1 MLPRGS
7 PFLELL
13 NKLILW
19 HSIGHVILT
28 AMDLTH
34 DIIELLAFQCPLFLI
49 SVLLPVWVELDLM
62 EAQLSDALA
71 MVLV

>member
-1 MLPRGS
+1 
-7 PFLELL
+7 
-13 NKLILW
+13 
-19 HSIGHVILT
+19 
-28 AMDLTH
+28 MDLNH
-34 DIIELLAFQCPLFLI
+34 DIIELLAFQYSLFLI